1 MWGVV
6 KMMKL
11 GVLFF
16 ACFFLMVIPAH
27 SGSMYITD
35 SIHVMLRTSPG
46 FDRKII
52 AMPKSGTQVEV
63 LEEIDEWARV
73 RLPNEKE
80 GWVLTRYLS
89 PGPPSKEVI
98 AKLKSENEAL
108 ARQVKMLAEENTQLK
123 IERNDLGKALSEQ
136 TMTAKA
142 LRKSFETL
150 KEESSDFL
158 ALKAAYEKTSKDLAA
173 KTKRQAELEEK
184 LQALQHTQTLRWF
197 MGGAAVLLVGLI
209 VGFMARRPRRRSSF
223 L

>member
-108 ARQVKMLAEENTQLK
+108 ARQVKTLAEENTQLK

-136 TMTAKA
+136 TRTAKA